1 MDSLKKIIRNLLNEM
16 YPGYAPTD
24 TITRT
29 EPDTDTKEPST
40 QELPKNQ
47 IEDTIDELLNNR
59 ITNFNLDNYGGDFDF
74 FDDVVNK
81 LRDMYLNGQDKRRV
95 LTALSNIF
103 NPKKVL
109 AIQNH
114 IKKNNEKYD
123 PFVEHEPIY
132 MWFMS
137 THENLEKIIQKYA
150 TSNSLTNS
158 ILAAFNQKAYDF
170 YARKKKP
177 EKETKYY
184 QPKDSHEMFQYLYD
198 TEHPEISANFKKAIN
213 TIGDFFIKNKKT
225 AFGYVLKD
233 IIASGL
239 DSREIIDLRP
249 KIFLTPFLKQVIQTI
264 DNDDVK
270 SGIMEKM
277 IGEYVYLKKIYNKKV
292 STEDIKTNAPIFFKE
307 LLKRISFYL
316 RNLTASKSNI
326 AMINKELEKNGID
339 TNIIDLTKLTMND
352 FINHPYSDGGA
363 GGDVKNNYLH
373 PTRRD
378 DYGGLFEIRRIIR
391 ESINYLL
398 KENHKTVE
406 ELEKEMDEIYEKIKI
421 ASEKNDRKTISK
433 LSDQMDS
440 IEAQVSKM

>member
-158 ILAAFNQKAYDF
+158 IQVSVAGL
-170 YARKKKP
+170 
-177 EKETKYY
+177 
-184 QPKDSHEMFQYLYD
+184 YLSMLL
-198 TEHPEISANFKKAIN
+198 T
-213 TIGDFFIKNKKT
+213 
-225 AFGYVLKD
+225 
-233 IIASGL
+233 
-239 DSREIIDLRP
+239 RP
-249 KIFLTPFLKQVIQTI
+249 GV
-264 DNDDVK
+264 
-270 SGIMEKM
+270 
-277 IGEYVYLKKIYNKKV
+277 
-292 STEDIKTNAPIFFKE
+292 
-307 LLKRISFYL
+307 
-316 RNLTASKSNI
+316 SNI
-326 AMINKELEKNGID
+326 
-339 TNIIDLTKLTMND
+339 
-352 FINHPYSDGGA
+352 P
-363 GGDVKNNYLH
+363 
-373 PTRRD
+373 P
-378 DYGGLFEIRRIIR
+378 
-391 ESINYLL
+391 
-398 KENHKTVE
+398 
-406 ELEKEMDEIYEKIKI
+406 
-421 ASEKNDRKTISK
+421 
-433 LSDQMDS
+433 QM
-440 IEAQVSKM
+440 AYR